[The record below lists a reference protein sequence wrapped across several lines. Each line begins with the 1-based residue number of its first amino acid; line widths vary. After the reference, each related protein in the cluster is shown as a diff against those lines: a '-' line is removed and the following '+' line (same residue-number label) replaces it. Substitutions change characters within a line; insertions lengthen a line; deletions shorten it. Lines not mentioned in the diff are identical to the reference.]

1 MDDERAYSDGD
12 SERARENEREK
23 EIEIAKS
30 GWVAMQGEEVGTDL
44 GVYARILKPLHPSIR
59 AIAGAPSPRGCT
71 HRYRIEGCSGADLGR
86 VLGRRI
92 RRWS

>member
-1 MDDERAYSDGD
+1 MDERAHSDGD
-12 SERARENEREK
+12 REGRRGERER
-23 EIEIAKS
+23 ER
-30 GWVAMQGEEVGTDL
+30 VAMQGEEVGTDL